1 MNLIL
6 TPGKVTLS
14 EFSQIYWKN
23 PDVTLNQKSKSAVEK
38 AVRIVEQAA
47 GGDAPVYGSTPD
59 SANWPEFGFQQNKP
73 PFCSVT

>member
-38 AVRIVEQAA
+38 AARIVE
-47 GGDAPVYGSTPD
+47 
-59 SANWPEFGFQQNKP
+59 NWSEFGFQLNKP